1 MKSLVLTAWLLLG
14 VPSESHPA
22 EPIRIEVSYRAK
34 RKWTAS
40 PEAIL
45 REVADPMRFPGLMPG
60 LQRVQQVAPGVWLW
74 ETETAVPLAA
84 PQRNR
89 FRVQLMTQGDSLAIW
104 RSVSDADPD
113 WLECRAQL
121 RRPSAQE
128 VSLELEFRMRL
139 VRPSLTSVHWLAPVV
154 GERFLRERVRERLIA
169 MVEGF
174 LERLQSRL

>member
-1 MKSLVLTAWLLLG
+1 MSGVVGWLLVVGGLG
-14 VPSESHPA
+14 QVLA
-22 EPIRIEVSYRAK
+22 EPVRIEVSYRAE

-40 PEAIL
+40 PEAVL
-45 REVADPMRFPGLMPG
+45 REVADPMRLPELLPGLR
-60 LQRVQQVAPGVWLW
+60 RVQPVAAGVWLW

-121 RRPSAQE
+121 RRPSA
-128 VSLELEFRMRL
+128 
-139 VRPSLTSVHWLAPVV
+139 
-154 GERFLRERVRERLIA
+154 
-169 MVEGF
+169 
-174 LERLQSRL
+174 